1 VRLAPIN
8 GSEPERVHYH
18 YVIIDYV
25 AAIESGAPRAGSDAA
40 EVRWVPIADLDR
52 YDTTDGLA
60 AMVHRAV
67 AVGQGG

>member
-1 VRLAPIN
+1 
-8 GSEPERVHYH
+8 VHYH

-25 AAIESGAPRAGSDAA
+25 AAVESGVPRAGSDAA
-40 EVRWVPIADLDR
+40 EVRWVRIADLDR

-67 AVGQGG
+67 TVGQGG

>member
-1 VRLAPIN
+1 
-8 GSEPERVHYH
+8 
-18 YVIIDYV
+18 V
-25 AAIESGAPRAGSDAA
+25 AAIESGVPRAGSDAA

-67 AVGQGG
+67 TVGQGG